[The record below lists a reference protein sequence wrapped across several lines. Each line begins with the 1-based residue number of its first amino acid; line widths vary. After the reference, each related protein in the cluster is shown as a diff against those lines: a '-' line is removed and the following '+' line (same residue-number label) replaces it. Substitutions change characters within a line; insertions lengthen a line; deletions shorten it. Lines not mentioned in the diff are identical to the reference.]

1 MRNGLRTVLLVL
13 LALGVCVVPAFA
25 QAGSTGSLSGT
36 IVDPKGAVVAGA
48 AVKVVS
54 KATGQEFSAQTS
66 DDGTFTVPSLTAG
79 VYTATVT
86 AGGFKQSV
94 VTDIKIDVGKPSS
107 INVELEIG
115 AANEVV
121 TVVGGG
127 ELLQTQTATI
137 GTTLTGRQITDLP
150 TASRDALDLVLALPG
165 TTTPGRPRTSSVNG
179 LPKGALNITLDGINV
194 QDNLLKSNDG
204 FFTYVRP
211 RTDAISEVT
220 VSTSNPG
227 SESSAE
233 GAVQIK
239 FVTQGGSNEY
249 HGGVYWYH
257 RNPSLNANYWFSN
270 RDLAPDFV
278 TGKAPQQRILLNQP
292 GGKFG
297 GPITIPGLF
306 NGKDKAFFFVN
317 YEEYRLPEKS
327 PGRVRNILSP
337 EAQSGIFRFTT
348 TLQTYT
354 PPANVTCTSGA
365 TRTCSVNVFTLA
377 GLALPSV
384 GLLTTQDPT
393 ISKLFTDIRS
403 SLVGVNA
410 IIQPTGNPNI
420 QQATF
425 FNTGG
430 QTRKFPT
437 VRFDFKLTDKHHI
450 ENIWNYQQ
458 FRSQVDFLNGVD
470 PVFPGF
476 PNFGS
481 QDSNRFS
488 NSSAWRWTISNNIVN
503 EARFGLLG
511 GTTLFFPQVNPGQ
524 FDNQGGVS
532 LAISAAGVTNATAT
546 TGPQRR
552 NTPVKQFT
560 DNLNWVKGNHSI
572 NFGASFTRVNF
583 WQQLVTVVPTV
594 NFGISSTL
602 TGDKP
607 AWDAFGSLNG
617 GGVNQQAGAAALY
630 ATLVGRIS
638 SITRNARL
646 SEDTN
651 QYTLQGD
658 LISRA
663 QQSEWGVYAQDTWRW
678 RPNVTITA
686 GLRWEVQGPF
696 IPLNDTYAR
705 ASSFAGLYG
714 ESGEGN
720 LFQPGVFAGQPTTM
734 VLFGKGST
742 AYETR
747 YDAFAP
753 SIGITYSPN
762 FQDGFMKKLFGES
775 GRTVLRGGFSIAYVR
790 EGVNTFQSL
799 YAANAASG
807 LQLAGGTINAT
818 QNITNNPFPLAFG
831 TYFRNGLPAGPN
843 FQKTPVFPNVGSSTD
858 SINEFAPDLKIG
870 RVNSFTF
877 GIQRELDSN
886 NVIEVRYV
894 GNRGHDLWRQ
904 YDLNEVNVIE
914 NGFLK
919 EFNLA
924 QQNVLANI
932 AANRFGCTVATNPCP
947 AANRVPTFAYFG
959 PGTNTSP
966 LPILLA
972 HFSGVPMQ
980 NAGNCTATPGPN
992 ACTALYASNLFFNT
1006 TLSGF
1011 LNPLNPN
1018 SGGGVGQ
1025 GNLGFVGMA
1034 GTLAGTANDSL
1045 FANNRIAAQI
1055 PSNFWL
1061 ANSGKRGGAFI
1072 IDNSGQTWYDA
1083 LTFEFRRRMSRG
1095 LLTQFSYTFGKAL
1108 VNNYAS
1114 SSGVF
1119 DQPATL
1125 RDMNFRKNV
1134 APFDITQAVKVNFIY
1149 ELPVGRG
1156 KHFFSGANGW
1166 VNGLVGGWGFNG
1178 NIRVQSGSPFSLG
1191 NVQAVGMTA
1200 DELQD
1205 AIGIYRGQNDA
1216 DGVNR
1221 GNVFWLPEDIRLNT
1235 FRAHNTSFGIAG
1247 GAFTQ
1252 GAPTG
1257 RFIAPAG
1264 FGNCQSAFIGTCGFQ
1279 NLVLKGPAFFRSDLS
1294 IVKRVQ
1300 FTETMNLELR
1310 GEFLNA
1316 FNNINFLV
1324 GAAANDVNAPGGFAA
1339 AQFGRYTAAYQDIST
1354 TNDPGGRLVQ
1364 LVVRFNF

>member
-1 MRNGLRTVLLVL
+1 MRNGLRTFLLVL
-13 LALGVCVVPAFA
+13 IVLGVCGVPVFA
-25 QAGSTGSLSGT
+25 QTGSTGSLTGT
-36 IVDPKGAVVAGA
+36 VMDPKGAVVAGA

-54 KATGQEFSAQTS
+54 KATGQEFNSQTTE
-66 DDGTFTVPSLTAG
+66 DGTFTIPTLTAG

-86 AGGFKQSV
+86 ASGFKQSV

-115 AANEVV
+115 AANEIV

-127 ELLQTQTATI
+127 ELLQTQTATV

-204 FFTYVRP
+204 FFTYIRP
-211 RTDAISEVT
+211 RTDSVSEVT
-220 VSTSNPG
+220 ISTSNPG

-249 HGGVYWYH
+249 HGGLYWYH
-257 RNPSLNANYWFSN
+257 RNPALNANYWFSN
-270 RDLAPDFV
+270 RDLAPDPV
-278 TGKAPQQRILLNQP
+278 THKAPQQRILLNQP

-306 NGKDKAFFFVN
+306 NGKDRAFFFVN

-337 EAQSGIFRFTT
+337 EAQSGIHRFTT
-348 TLQTYT
+348 TLQNCAVGQTSGCYT
-354 PPANVTCTSGA
+354 PVAPTTCTVGS

-377 GLALPSV
+377 ASAGLIATP
-384 GLLTTQDPT
+384 DPT
-393 ISKLFTDIRS
+393 INALLGDIRS
-403 SLVGVNA
+403 SLTGVNA
-410 IIQPTGNPNI
+410 VIQATGNPNI

-425 FNTGG
+425 FNTGA
-430 QTRKFPT
+430 QTRRFPT
-437 VRFDFKLTDKHHI
+437 VRFDFQVSKNHHV

-458 FRSQVDFLNGVD
+458 FLSVVDFLNGVD

-488 NSSAWRWTISNNIVN
+488 NTTAWRWTINNNIVN
-503 EARFGLLG
+503 EARVGLTG
-511 GTTLFFPQVNPGQ
+511 GTVLFFPEVNPGQ
-524 FDNQGGVS
+524 FSNQGGVS

-560 DNLNWVKGNHSI
+560 DNVNWVRGNHSI
-572 NFGASFTRVNF
+572 NFGGSFTRVNF

-602 TGDKP
+602 AGDST
-607 AWDAFGSLNG
+607 AWNAFGSLAG
-617 GGVNQQAGAAALY
+617 PNQQGNAAALY
-630 ATLVGRIS
+630 STLAGRIS

-651 QYTLQGD
+651 KYTLQGD

-663 QQSEWGVYAQDTWRW
+663 QQSEYGLYAQDTWRW
-678 RPNVTITA
+678 RPNVTLTG

-696 IPLNDTYAR
+696 TPINDTYAI
-705 ASSFAGLYG
+705 ASSFAGLFG

-720 LFQPGVFAGQPTTM
+720 LFNPGVQTGSPTTL
-734 VLFGKGST
+734 VLFGKNTSG
-742 AYETR
+742 YDTR
-747 YDAFAP
+747 YNSFAP
-753 SIGITYSPN
+753 SIGFTYSPN
-762 FQDGFMKKLFGES
+762 FQEGFMKRLMGES
-775 GRTVLRGGFSIAYVR
+775 GRTVIRGGFSLAYVR

-807 LQLAGGTINAT
+807 AQLAGGTISAT
-818 QNITNNPFPLAFG
+818 QNITGTPFPLSFG
-831 TYFRNGLPAGPN
+831 NYFRSGLPGGPS
-843 FQKTPVFPNVGSSTD
+843 FQQSPVYPNTGSITD
-858 SINEFAPDLKIG
+858 SINEFSPDLKIG
-870 RVNSFTF
+870 YVESFTF
-877 GIQRELDSN
+877 GLQREIDSN
-886 NVIEVRYV
+886 NVVEVRYV
-894 GNRGHDLWRQ
+894 GNRGHQLWRQ
-904 YDLNEVNVIE
+904 YDLDEVNVLE
-914 NGFLK
+914 NGFLS
-919 EFNLA
+919 EFKLA

-932 AANRFGCTVATNPCP
+932 AAGRGFNFR
-947 AANRVPTFAYFG
+947 YFG

-966 LPILLA
+966 LPIFLA
-972 HFSGVPMQ
+972 HISGVPRSQ
-980 NAGNCTATPGPN
+980 AGNCTAG
-992 ACTALYASNLFFNT
+992 AGAGSCQSLYANSLFANA
-1006 TLSGF
+1006 TLLGF

-1018 SGGGVGQ
+1018 SGGG
-1025 GNLGFVGMA
+1025 GNPGSAGFIGMA
-1034 GTLAGTANDSL
+1034 GLFAGTANESL
-1045 FANNRIAAQI
+1045 FAANKIAAGI
-1055 PSNFWL
+1055 PANFWVV
-1061 ANSGKRGGAFI
+1061 NPGKRGGAFI

-1083 LTFEFRRRMSRG
+1083 ITVEFRRRMTRG
-1095 LLTQFSYTFGKAL
+1095 LLTQVSYTFGKAL

-1119 DQPATL
+1119 DQPATI

-1134 APFDITQAVKVNFIY
+1134 APFDITQGLKANFIY
-1149 ELPVGRG
+1149 ELPVGHGRQ
-1156 KHFFSGANGW
+1156 FMSGSNGW

-1178 NIRVQSGSPFSLG
+1178 NIRIQSGTPFSYG
-1191 NVQAVGMTA
+1191 NVQLVGMTMK
-1200 DELQD
+1200 ELQD
-1205 AIGIYRGQNDA
+1205 SIGIYRGAADA

-1221 GNVFWLPEDIRLNT
+1221 GNVFFLPEDIRVNT
-1235 FRAHNTSFGIAG
+1235 FKAQNTAFTST
-1247 GAFTQ
+1247 GAVFTQ
-1252 GAPTG
+1252 GTPTG

-1264 FGNCQSAFIGTCGFQ
+1264 FGNCAQAFIGSCGFQ

-1294 IVKRVQ
+1294 LVKKIN
-1300 FTETMNLELR
+1300 FTETMNLELS

-1324 GAAANDVNAPGGFAA
+1324 GSASNDVNAPGGLGT
-1339 AQFGRYTAAYQDIST
+1339 AQIGRYTAAYQDIST

>member
-1 MRNGLRTVLLVL
+1 MRNGLRTFLLVLLVL
-13 LALGVCVVPAFA
+13 GVCAPVIA
-25 QAGSTGSLSGT
+25 QTGSTGSLSGT
-36 IVDPKGAVVAGA
+36 VMDPKGAVVAGA
-48 AVKVVS
+48 SVKVTA
-54 KATGQEFSAQTS
+54 KATNQEFTAQTS
-66 DDGTFTVPSLTAG
+66 EDGTFTIPTLTAG
-79 VYTATVT
+79 IYTATVT
-86 AGGFKQSV
+86 ASGFKQSV

-107 INVELEIG
+107 VNVELEIG
-115 AANEVV
+115 AANEIV

-194 QDNLLKSNDG
+194 QDNLLKSSDG

-257 RNPSLNANYWFSN
+257 RNPALNANYWFSN
-270 RDLAPDFV
+270 RDLAADFV

-292 GGKFG
+292 GGKVG
-297 GPITIPGLF
+297 GPIRIPGLF

-327 PGRVRNILSP
+327 PGRVRTILSP
-337 EAQSGIFRFTT
+337 EAQSGIHRFTT
-348 TLQTYT
+348 TLQDCAPGQTSGCYPRPST
-354 PPANVTCTSGA
+354 VTCTAGT
-365 TRTCSVNVFTLA
+365 TRTCSTNVFQLAAAA
-377 GLALPSV
+377 GLISTA
-384 GLLTTQDPT
+384 DPT
-393 ISKLFTDIRS
+393 ISALLGNIRS
-403 SLVGVNA
+403 SLTGVNA
-410 IIQPTGNPNI
+410 IIQPLANPNL

-437 VRFDFKLTDKHHI
+437 IRFDFKVTNNHHV

-458 FRSQVDFLNGVD
+458 FRSTVDFLNGVD
-470 PVFPGF
+470 PIFPGF

-488 NSSAWRWTISNNIVN
+488 NSTAWRWTINNNIVN

-511 GTTLFFPQVNPGQ
+511 GTTLFFPQVNAGQ
-524 FDNQGGVS
+524 FENQGGVA

-602 TGDKP
+602 AADQT
-607 AWDAFGSLNG
+607 AWNAFGSLAP
-617 GGVNQQAGAAALY
+617 GVNQQANAAALY
-630 ATLVGRIS
+630 STLAGRIS

-646 SEDTN
+646 SEETN
-651 QYTLQGD
+651 NYTLQGD

-663 QQSEWGVYAQDTWRW
+663 QQSEYGVYAQDTWRI
-678 RPNVTITA
+678 RPNITLTA

-696 IPLNDTYAR
+696 TPLNDTYAR

-720 LFQPGVFAGQPTTM
+720 LFQPGTLAGAPTTM
-734 VLFGKGST
+734 VLFGKGSA
-742 AYETR
+742 AYDAR
-747 YDAFAP
+747 YDSFAP
-753 SIGITYSPN
+753 SVGITYSPN
-762 FQDGFMKKLFGES
+762 FDEGWLKTLFGES

-807 LQLAGGTINAT
+807 AQLAGGTISAT
-818 QNITNNPFPLAFG
+818 QNITGTPFPLGFG
-831 TYFRNGLPAGPN
+831 NYFRNGLPAGPN
-843 FQKTPVFPNVGSSTD
+843 FQQQPVYPNRGSITD
-858 SINEFAPDLKIG
+858 SINEFLPDLKIG
-870 RVNSFTF
+870 RVDSFTF
-877 GIQRELDSN
+877 GIQREIDSN

-914 NGFLK
+914 NGFLS
-919 EFNLA
+919 EFRLA
-924 QQNVLANI
+924 QQNVIANLAAGRGFNF
-932 AANRFGCTVATNPCP
+932 R
-947 AANRVPTFAYFG
+947 YFG

-972 HFSGVPMQ
+972 HISGVPRQ
-980 NAGNCTATPGPN
+980 NAGNCTAG
-992 ACTALYASNLFFNT
+992 AGAGSCAALYANGLFANT
-1006 TLSGF
+1006 TLLNF
-1011 LNPLNPN
+1011 LNPLNPQT
-1018 SGGGVGQ
+1018 GGGVGQ
-1025 GNLGFVGMA
+1025 GNVGFA
-1034 GTLAGTANDSL
+1034 GFAGLLAGTANEAT
-1045 FANNRIAAQI
+1045 FAANKIAAGI
-1055 PSNFWL
+1055 PANFWL
-1061 ANSGKRGGAFI
+1061 ANPGKRGGAFI

-1083 LTFEFRRRMSRG
+1083 VTFEFRRRMSRG
-1095 LLTQFSYTFGKAL
+1095 LLAQFSYTFGKAL

-1119 DQPATL
+1119 DQPATI

-1134 APFDITQAVKVNFIY
+1134 APFDITQAFKANFIY

-1156 KHFFSGANGW
+1156 KTFFSGANGW

-1178 NIRVQSGSPFSLG
+1178 NIRVQSGSPFSFG
-1191 NVQAVGMTA
+1191 NVQLVGMTQK
-1200 DELQD
+1200 DLQD
-1205 AIGIYRGQNDA
+1205 AVGIYRDQKDA
-1216 DGVNR
+1216 DGINR
-1221 GNVFWLPEDIRLNT
+1221 GNVFFLPEDIRLNT
-1235 FRAHNTSFGIAG
+1235 FRANNVSFTAS
-1247 GAFTQ
+1247 GASFTQ
-1252 GAPTG
+1252 GTPTG

-1264 FGNCQSAFIGTCGFQ
+1264 FGNCQQAFIGTCGFQ

-1294 IVKRVQ
+1294 IVKRIQ
-1300 FTETMNLELR
+1300 FTETMNFEMR

-1324 GAAANDVNAPGGFAA
+1324 GAAANDVNAPGGFGAA
-1339 AQFGRYTAAYQDIST
+1339 TFGRYTAAYQDIST

-1364 LVVRFNF
+1364 LVLRFNF